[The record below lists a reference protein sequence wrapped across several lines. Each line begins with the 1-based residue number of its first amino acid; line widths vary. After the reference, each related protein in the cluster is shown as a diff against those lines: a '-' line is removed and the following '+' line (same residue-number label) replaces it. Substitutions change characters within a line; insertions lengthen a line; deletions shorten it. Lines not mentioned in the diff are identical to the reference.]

1 MNTQDIDLS
10 EYTSGSTEPW
20 IAEILVSLIR
30 GIRATEVLELG
41 AFEGKT
47 TGWLAAATTG
57 TVTAVEADATRLS
70 KAAGS
75 LQDCPNIRWVC
86 GDTIRF
92 LQGKPAE
99 PTFDFAFVD
108 DDHTYAHVSEEL
120 DLLLPRMKRGGIIA
134 MHDVLGSFGLSRLVH
149 KHGGIVLHTP
159 LLHAAGG
166 LGLISVHDPNLK
178 NHAGAYVI
186 VRDEAYNG

>member
-1 MNTQDIDLS
+1 MNSITTDLT

-20 IAEILVSLIR
+20 IVEILVSLIR
-30 GIRATEVLELG
+30 GIRATSVLELG

-57 TVTAVEADATRLS
+57 TVTAVEGDAPRLALAS
-70 KAAGS
+70 GS
-75 LQDCPNIRWVC
+75 LQDCSNIKWVC
-86 GDTIRF
+86 QDTVAY
-92 LQGKPAE
+92 LQGLPAD

-108 DDHTYAHVSEEL
+108 DDHSYAHVSEEL

-134 MHDVLGSFGLSRLVH
+134 MHDVIGSFGLGRLVH

-166 LGLISVHDPNLK
+166 LGLISVHDPNLR
-178 NHAGAYVI
+178 NASGAYVI
-186 VRDEAYNG
+186 VRDS